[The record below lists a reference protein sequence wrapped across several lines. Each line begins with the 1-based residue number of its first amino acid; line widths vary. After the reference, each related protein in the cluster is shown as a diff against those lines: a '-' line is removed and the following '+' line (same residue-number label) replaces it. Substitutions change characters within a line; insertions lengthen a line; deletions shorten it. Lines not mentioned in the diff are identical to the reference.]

1 MKIGFVSLGCPKNL
15 VDSEVMMGLSQEGGH
30 TLTPNP
36 ADADVLVVNTC
47 AFIDSAKEESVNTI
61 LELAAFKK
69 TGNCKRLVV
78 TGCLGERYRD
88 ELKKHIPEIDA
99 VLGTGEVPEIVG
111 AIEGASRNRTIP
123 LTLVHDQ
130 SPPLRSTAG
139 APTSLRQGYGGPP
152 KLQRRR
158 KPLAKAGQIPHPQ
171 SLDLPTYLYDAESP
185 RVFATPRHFAYIKV
199 AEGCD
204 YKCSFCIIPTLRGH
218 YRSRPVEAI
227 VREAR
232 SLAAR
237 GVRELILIS
246 QDTTFY
252 GRDLGNG
259 AALPTLL
266 RELNKVDG
274 IDWIR
279 LLYLYPTTITD
290 DILDAMAECDK
301 VVKYIDLP
309 LQHAADD
316 VLRRMKRPGTGK
328 HYEKL
333 LNRIRERVPGVSL
346 RTTFIV
352 GFPGETEA
360 EFNELCAFTRK
371 VGFDHVGVFTYS
383 HEEGTTAYDL
393 ADDIPP
399 VTKKKR
405 RNVLMAEQKRIV
417 ARAQK
422 RRVGAQVQVMV
433 DGPSPEHELVWRGRL
448 AGQAPEIDPVVYF
461 TEASPEALRPG
472 ALLQAEIVG
481 SQEYDLVVRPL

>member
-1 MKIGFVSLGCPKNL
+1 MF
-15 VDSEVMMGLSQEGGH
+15 
-30 TLTPNP
+30 T
-36 ADADVLVVNTC
+36 
-47 AFIDSAKEESVNTI
+47 
-61 LELAAFKK
+61 
-69 TGNCKRLVV
+69 
-78 TGCLGERYRD
+78 
-88 ELKKHIPEIDA
+88 
-99 VLGTGEVPEIVG
+99 
-111 AIEGASRNRTIP
+111 
-123 LTLVHDQ
+123 
-130 SPPLRSTAG
+130 
-139 APTSLRQGYGGPP
+139 
-152 KLQRRR
+152 
-158 KPLAKAGQIPHPQ
+158 
-171 SLDLPTYLYDAESP
+171 
-185 RVFATPRHFAYIKV
+185 TPRHFAYIKV

-204 YKCSFCIIPTLRGH
+204 YKCSFCIIPKLRGH
-218 YRSRPVEAI
+218 YRSRTVEAI

-252 GRDLGNG
+252 GRDLGAG
-259 AALPTLL
+259 AALPALL
-266 RELNKVDG
+266 RELNTVDG

-316 VLRRMKRPGTGK
+316 VLRRMKRPGTGRT
-328 HYEKL
+328 YEKL
-333 LNRIRERVPGVSL
+333 LARIRERVPGVSL

-352 GFPGETEA
+352 GFPGETET
-360 EFNELCAFTRK
+360 EFEELLAFIRG

-383 HEEGTTAYDL
+383 HEEGTTAHDFR
-393 ADDIPP
+393 DDVPAA
-399 VTKKKR
+399 TKKKR
-405 RNVLMAEQKRIV
+405 RNAVMAEQKRIV

-461 TEASPEALRPG
+461 TDANPETLRPG

-481 SQEYDLVVRPL
+481 SREYDLVVRPL

>member
-36 ADADVLVVNTC
+36 ADADVLVINTC

-61 LELAAFKK
+61 LELAEFKK

-88 ELKKHIPEIDA
+88 ELKTQIPEIDA

-111 AIEGASRNRTIP
+111 AIEGSKRRTIP
-123 LTLVHDQ
+123 LTLVG
-130 SPPLRSTAG
+130 SP
-139 APTSLRQGYGGPP
+139 
-152 KLQRRR
+152 
-158 KPLAKAGQIPHPQ
+158 GQALNGQ
-171 SLDLPTYLYDAESP
+171 ALPTYLYDAEP
-185 RVFATPRHFAYIKV
+185 RVFATPRHFAYVKV

-204 YKCSFCIIPTLRGH
+204 YKCSFCIIPKLRGH
-218 YRSRPVEAI
+218 YRSRPLDAI

-252 GRDLGNG
+252 GRDLGEG

-266 RELNKVDG
+266 RELNAIDG

-279 LLYLYPTTITD
+279 MLYLYPTTITD
-290 DILDAMAECDK
+290 DMLDAMAECGK

-309 LQHAADD
+309 LQHASDD

-333 LNRIRERVPGVSL
+333 LARIRERVPGVSL

-352 GFPGETEA
+352 GFPGETDT
-360 EFNELCAFTRK
+360 EFEELCSFVRS
-371 VGFDHVGVFTYS
+371 VRFDHVGVFTYS
-383 HEEGTTAYDL
+383 HEEGTTAHDL
-393 ADDIPP
+393 ADDVPAA
-399 VTKKKR
+399 VKKKR
-405 RNVLMAEQKRIV
+405 RNALMAEQKRIV

-422 RRVGAQVQVMV
+422 RRVGDCVRVMV
-433 DGPSPEHELVWRGRL
+433 DGPTPDHELVWRGRL

-461 TEASPEALRPG
+461 TDANPDVLRPG
-472 ALLQAEIVG
+472 ALLEAEIVG
-481 SQEYDLVVRPL
+481 AREYDLVVRPL

>member
-36 ADADVLVVNTC
+36 ADADVIVINTC

-61 LELAAFKK
+61 LELAEFKK
-69 TGNCKRLVV
+69 SGNCKRLVV

-88 ELKKHIPEIDA
+88 ELKQQIPEIDA
-99 VLGTGEVPEIVG
+99 VLGTGDVPEIVG
-111 AIEGASRNRTIP
+111 AIEGGSRTRKIP
-123 LTLVHDQ
+123 LKLV
-130 SPPLRSTAG
+130 
-139 APTSLRQGYGGPP
+139 QG
-152 KLQRRR
+152 
-158 KPLAKAGQIPHPQ
+158 
-171 SLDLPTYLYDAESP
+171 LPTYLYDADSP

-204 YKCSFCIIPTLRGH
+204 YKCSFCIIPKLRGH

-232 SLAAR
+232 ALAAR

-252 GRDLGNG
+252 GRDLGEG
-259 AALPTLL
+259 TALPRLL
-266 RELNKVDG
+266 RELNTVEG

-290 DILDAMAECDK
+290 DILDAMADCDK
-301 VVKYIDLP
+301 VVNYIDLP
-309 LQHAADD
+309 LQHAADA

-328 HYEKL
+328 QYESL
-333 LNRIRERVPGVSL
+333 LSRIRARVPGVSL
-346 RTTFIV
+346 RTTLIV

-360 EFNELCAFTRK
+360 EFEELCAFVRR

-383 HEEGTTAYDL
+383 HEDGTTAYDL
-393 ADDIPP
+393 ADDVPAA
-399 VTKKKR
+399 TKKKR
-405 RNVLMAEQKRIV
+405 RNALMAQQQRIV

-448 AGQAPEIDPVVYF
+448 SGQAPEIDPVVYF
-461 TEASPEALRPG
+461 TDAGPETLRPG
-472 ALLQAEIVG
+472 ALLQVEIVG
-481 SQEYDLVVRPL
+481 SRQYDLVVRPL

>member
-30 TLTPNP
+30 TLTADP
-36 ADADVLVVNTC
+36 AEADVIVINTC
-47 AFIDSAKEESVNTI
+47 AFIDSAKEESINTI
-61 LELAAFKK
+61 LELAEHKK
-69 TGNCKRLVV
+69 GGNCKRLVV
-78 TGCLGERYRD
+78 TGCLGERYRE
-88 ELKKHIPEIDA
+88 ELKTQIPEIDA
-99 VLGTGEVPEIVG
+99 VLGTGDVPLIVG
-111 AIEGASRNRTIP
+111 AIEGASKIRKIP
-123 LTLVHDQ
+123 LTLIQ
-130 SPPLRSTAG
+130 PE
-139 APTSLRQGYGGPP
+139 SL
-152 KLQRRR
+152 
-158 KPLAKAGQIPHPQ
+158 IPNPQ
-171 SLDLPTYLYDAESP
+171 SLISNPQSLPTYLYDAESP
-185 RVFATPRHFAYIKV
+185 RVFTTPRHFAYVKV

-252 GRDLGNG
+252 GRDLGAG
-259 AALPTLL
+259 AALPALL
-266 RELNKVDG
+266 RELNGIDG

-301 VVKYIDLP
+301 VVKYVDLP

-328 HYEKL
+328 NYHAL
-333 LNRIRERVPGVSL
+333 LSRIRNRIPGVSL

-352 GFPGETEA
+352 GFPGETDA
-360 EFNELCAFTRK
+360 EFEELCAFVRT
-371 VGFDHVGVFTYS
+371 GLFDHVGVFTYS
-383 HEEGTTAYDL
+383 HEEGTTAHDL
-393 ADDIPP
+393 ADDVPAS
-399 VTKKKR
+399 TKKKR
-405 RNVLMAEQKRIV
+405 RSALMAEQKRIV

-461 TEASPEALRPG
+461 TDADPDALRPG
-472 ALLQAEIVG
+472 ALLQVEIVG
-481 SQEYDLVVRPL
+481 SREYDLVARPL